1 MIKCKKCG
9 CENPA
14 YEPICND
21 CATEFAPTEG
31 EMTALL
37 AEADASVR
45 IKDYRTAVD
54 IYRFLA
60 GLGNTVGEREFAI
73 ILKRGQLVPRDIPM
87 AERYFFSA
95 AKKGDPM
102 AAYRYSR
109 LVSRL
114 NQDAGEFWL
123 ELSALLECSDAYS
136 DASRLYSNRGDQE
149 TAAYYSSLLALSGDP
164 DAIID
169 MARRHIYGNGVTQN
183 ERYSKWYINQ
193 LTRVPINA
201 MGIAHKLH
209 SVKTAYEPP
218 KPRFSGRNK
227 ILRTLIARAKKYELR
242 RLLLLLAD
250 LFARSDAKDATVD
263 LAYLYIEGVEFEQN
277 IPLGISLLEQ
287 AAEGGSAAGAKYLGD
302 LFSEG
307 KYAEADTRRAVNYYR
322 QAASLGCDGAY
333 EAIGDVFCDG
343 RLTEPEWMLAL
354 SLYEKGAADGIR
366 GCAIK
371 ARRIREEREK
381 IYLKALEVEKKD
393 QEAAFPLLL
402 RSVSAGYMPANAKI
416 AEYYENGI
424 ATEVNRKAAF
434 KHYKAAVDAGDYRAF
449 EGLGRCY
456 ARGIGV
462 AFDFNSAVH
471 YLTRAKKE
479 GSLTADKELY
489 RLYESKK
496 RRMSRSLYSQAISLY
511 YKRNFSEAT
520 ELIST
525 CVKLGMPEAIYTVG
539 CFYEFGITLPQSRE
553 MAMKYYKKS
562 ADLGY
567 KDRRGAH
574 KQWLLR
580 KSK

>member
-14 YEPICND
+14 YELICNE
-21 CATEFAPTEG
+21 CASEFTPTEG

-45 IKDYRTAVD
+45 IKDFRTAVD

-60 GLGNTVGEREFAI
+60 GLGNTVGEREFAM
-73 ILKRGQLVPRDIPM
+73 ILERGQLVPRDIPM
-87 AERYFFSA
+87 AEKYFFSA
-95 AKKGDPM
+95 AKKGDPS

-123 ELSALLECSDAYS
+123 ELSALLECPDAYA
-136 DASRLYSNRGDQE
+136 DAVRLYTGRGDQE
-149 TAAYYSSLLALSGDP
+149 TAAYYSSLLALDGDP

-193 LTRVPINA
+193 LQRIPING

-209 SVKTAYEPP
+209 AVKTAYEPP
-218 KPRFSGRNK
+218 KPRFPGRNR
-227 ILRTLIARAKKYELR
+227 IIRSLIARAKKYELR

-302 LFSEG
+302 LFAEG
-307 KYAEADTRRAVNYYR
+307 KYTERDAARAVSYYK

-333 EAIGDVFCDG
+333 EAIGDVFSDG
-343 RLTEPEWMLAL
+343 QLTEPQWLLAL
-354 SLYEKGAADGIR
+354 SLYEKGASEGLR

-371 ARRIREEREK
+371 ARKIREDREK
-381 IYLKALEVEKKD
+381 TYLKALEIEKKSR
-393 QEAAFPLLL
+393 EKAFPLLL

-416 AEYYENGI
+416 AEYYEKGI
-424 ATEVNRKAAF
+424 GTEVDRKAAF
-434 KHYKAAVDAGDYRAF
+434 RHYKAAVDAGDYRGL

-456 ARGIGV
+456 AGGIGV
-462 AFDFNSAVH
+462 AFNFDLAVS

-479 GSLTADKELY
+479 GSLTADRELY
-489 RLYESKK
+489 RLYENKK
-496 RRMSRSLYSQAISLY
+496 RHMTRSLYSVAIRLY
-511 YKRNFSEAT
+511 YNKKFSEAM
-520 ELIST
+520 ELFST
-525 CVKLGMPEAIYTVG
+525 CIKLGMPEAIYTFG
-539 CFYEFGITLPQSRE
+539 CLHEFGIMLPLSRE
-553 MAMKYYKKS
+553 TAMKYYKK
-562 ADLGY
+562 AAELGY

>member
-14 YEPICND
+14 YELICNE
-21 CATEFAPTEG
+21 CASEFAPTEG
-31 EMTALL
+31 EITSLL

-45 IKDYRTAVD
+45 IKDFRTAVD

-73 ILKRGQLVPRDIPM
+73 ILERGQLVPRDIPM

-95 AKKGDPM
+95 AKKGDPT

-123 ELSALLECSDAYS
+123 ELSALLECSEAYADAV
-136 DASRLYSNRGDQE
+136 RLYTGRDDQE
-149 TAAYYSSLLALSGDP
+149 TAAYYSSLLALEGDP
-164 DAIID
+164 DAIVD
-169 MARRHIYGNGVTQN
+169 MARRHMYGSGVTQN
-183 ERYSKWYINQ
+183 ERYSRWYINQ
-193 LTRVPINA
+193 LPRLPINA

-218 KPRFSGRNK
+218 KPRFSHRNK
-227 ILRTLIARAKKYELR
+227 ILRSLIARAKKYELR
-242 RLLLLLAD
+242 RPLLLLAD

-307 KYAEADTRRAVNYYR
+307 KYTEKDEKRAVNYYK
-322 QAASLGCDGAY
+322 QAAALGCDGAY
-333 EAIGDVFCDG
+333 EAIGDVFSSG
-343 RLTEPEWMLAL
+343 ILTEPQWLLAL
-354 SLYEKGAADGIR
+354 SIYEKGAAEGMR

-371 ARRIREEREK
+371 ARKIREDREK
-381 IYLKALEVEKKD
+381 TYLKALETEKKSR
-393 QEAAFPLLL
+393 EAAFPLLL

-416 AEYYENGI
+416 AEYYEKGI
-424 ATEVNRKAAF
+424 GTEVDRGAAYR
-434 KHYKAAVDAGDYRAF
+434 HYKAAVDAGDYRGY

-462 AFDFNSAVH
+462 AFNFDLAVS
-471 YLTRAKKE
+471 YLTKAKKE
-479 GSLTADKELY
+479 GSVTADKELY
-489 RLYESKK
+489 RLYENKK
-496 RRMSRSLYSQAISLY
+496 RHMSRALYSQAIRLY
-511 YKRNFSEAT
+511 FNKNFSEAI

-525 CVKLGMPEAIYTVG
+525 CVRLGMPEAIYTFG
-539 CFYEFGITLPQSRE
+539 CLYEFGIILPESRDV
-553 MAMKYYKKS
+553 AMKYYKK
-562 ADLGY
+562 AAELGF

-574 KQWLLR
+574 KQWLLK